1 METMPM
7 SYQAACTT
15 CIDSLI
21 DTSIGSSRMMSF
33 YRKHIKCP
41 GFDLDVAPLT
51 VKMRQTSEAQ
61 ECGCETFY
69 CDGVVTHV
77 SRCVLHER
85 QLEMDFKTNFF
96 DAPLNINELHR
107 ASQCYTCD
115 DPNALPTNDNQ
126 LEDHQVHHVVEE
138 LSAMSDAVCQRV
150 YEYLHT
156 SRDRRMFK

>member
-1 METMPM
+1 M
-7 SYQAACTT
+7 SKMINLYSAACDN
-15 CIDSLI
+15 CNDSI
-21 DTSIGSSRMMSF
+21 HDESFATERMVYF
-33 YRKHIKCP
+33 IHNHKDCP
-41 GFDLDVAPLT
+41 GFYKIFPT

-77 SRCVLHER
+77 SRCLSHEC
-85 QLEMDFKTNFF
+85 QLELDFKTNFF

-115 DPNALPTNDNQ
+115 DAVPTNDNQ